1 MLNLDSFSAGFLQTG
16 QSYKFGFS
24 ELEVYKAVAGDLTN
38 PAIFSHWGCPH
49 RATVI
54 LHLAVIRCE
63 TIRIC

>member
-38 PAIFSHWGCPH
+38 PANSSHSLMAKI
-49 RATVI
+49 RAMNVSK
-54 LHLAVIRCE
+54 
-63 TIRIC
+63 TIRILTFPKI

>member
-38 PAIFSHWGCPH
+38 PAKTCQKKQGRQFL
-49 RATVI
+49 V
-54 LHLAVIRCE
+54 LIRMQPFKNVNS
-63 TIRIC
+63 